1 MKKERLVEL
10 LGNAPIGVN
19 GITLLDKHEPKAI
32 EEIADRLLASEEV
45 IVLPCKVKEADSDVL
60 WTAETIFDAWNN
72 VTGAVCEGTSWYYE
86 LKSVIEDIVK
96 LSFGAGVLY
105 KEAEAKLKEGK
116 KNG

>member
-1 MKKERLVEL
+1 MSKERLIEL
-10 LGNAPIGVN
+10 IGNASFGVN
-19 GITLLDKHEPKAI
+19 KQTLFDHHKASAI
-32 EEIADRLLASEEV
+32 EEVANCLLASEEV